1 MAGLIERRS
10 ELP

>member
-10 ELP
+10 KLP